1 MFKNYR
7 CQNYDT
13 KRRAIDSE
21 SLTVFPMKISFVI
34 LYLYVTDNVPVNLI
48 LLFT

>member
-34 LYLYVTDNVPVNLI
+34 LYLYVTDNVNLI